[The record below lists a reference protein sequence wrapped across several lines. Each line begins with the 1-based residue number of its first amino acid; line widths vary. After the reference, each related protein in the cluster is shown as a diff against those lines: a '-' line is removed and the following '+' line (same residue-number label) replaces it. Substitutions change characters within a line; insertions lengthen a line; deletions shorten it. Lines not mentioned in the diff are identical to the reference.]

1 MRGFLYLTLFFLWTL
16 SAISQTKPV
25 WNAVFQYQKIYTD
38 KQKARIDSL
47 NKNDAF
53 YRQMQEDMNLN
64 FHHKTFVMYFDNQV
78 SKFNQKYIYKKPEIA
93 ELMNQ
98 RKKDLYLY
106 KSLKKH
112 KYFQNYD
119 VLRVLFTVT
128 DSLPDFH
135 WHITGEQKKIG
146 KYTVIKATGHETRTI
161 KADGKI
167 KNIELDLTAWFCPDI
182 PIPNGPELYGG
193 LPGFIM
199 ELNTG
204 IDLFLLKKISFKPK
218 GKISI
223 KPPEIQER
231 KGTYKEFLIEQNKI
245 YNDFKKRY
253 ENRRSN
259 KENWWQ
265 E

>member
-78 SKFNQKYIYKKPEIA
+78 SKFNQKYIDKNPELA
-93 ELMNQ
+93 EFMNQ
-98 RKKDLYLY
+98 SKKDLYLY
-106 KSLKKH
+106 KSFKKH
-112 KYFQNYD
+112 KYFQNYNT
-119 VLRVLFTVT
+119 LRVMFTVT

-135 WHITGEQKKIG
+135 WKITGEKKKIG
-146 KYTVIKATGHETRTI
+146 RYTVIKATGHENRTI

-167 KNIELDLTAWFCPDI
+167 KDIELDLTAWFCPEI

-204 IDLFLLKKISFKPK
+204 KDLFLLKEISFKPNS
-218 GKISI
+218 KISI
-223 KPPEIQER
+223 KQPEIQDK
-231 KGTYKEFLIEQNKI
+231 KGTYKELLIEQDKALEAV
-245 YNDFKKRY
+245 KKHY
-253 ENRRSN
+253 KNRRGRQ
-259 KENWWQ
+259 ENWWQ
-265 E
+265 D